1 MHVFPSG
8 KGRFMLKGFKD
19 FLMRG
24 NVIDLAVAV
33 VVGAAFTAIVTAFTT
48 NIIEPLIN
56 SIGGTDQAEGLGFT
70 IQSGNPETFVDIG
83 ALITAIINFLII
95 AAIVYFVIVMPY
107 EKLRSLA
114 AKDGDDATALSES
127 ELLTEIRDILQGK
140 DPVEEKAKVAAAKSE
155 KDQAEIERRHGAGPQ
170 SSGPLSSGPLSG
182 TGGAVGASAAGTQ
195 KLSAQPSRPIDGGGQ
210 FTPGPPS
217 QSQPKE
223 LPPQGPQP
231 GYQPPSGPPPGYDQ
245 GPPNQGPPPL
255 RPNAPQYGPS
265 DYGPQGPGYRP
276 DPLTGPPPGY
286 DPNSGP
292 PPGYGP
298 PPGRPADP
306 DGGGRHSQ

>member
-1 MHVFPSG
+1 
-8 KGRFMLKGFKD
+8 MLKGFKD

-24 NVIDLAVAV
+24 NVIDLATAV

-70 IQSGNPETFVDIG
+70 IRSGNPETFVNIG
-83 ALITAIINFLII
+83 ALITAVINFLII

-107 EKLRSLA
+107 EKLKSLA

-140 DPVEEKAKVAAAKSE
+140 DPIEEKAKIAAAKSE
-155 KDQAEIERRHGAGPQ
+155 KDQAEIDRRRGEDP
-170 SSGPLSSGPLSG
+170 GPLSSGPLSG
-182 TGGAVGASAAGTQ
+182 AGAVGGAAGASSAGTQ
-195 KLSAQPSRPIDGGGQ
+195 QFSSQPSGPIGGGQ
-210 FTPGPPS
+210 FNPGPPPS
-217 QSQPKE
+217 QGP
-223 LPPQGPQP
+223 PPQGPPSHGGPPSGPQP
-231 GYQPPSGPPPGYDQ
+231 GYQPPSGPPPGYNPGQ
-245 GPPNQGPPPL
+245 PPQ

-265 DYGPQGPGYRP
+265 DYGPQGQGYRP

-286 DPNSGP
+286 DPNAGP
-292 PPGYGP
+292 PPNYGP

-306 DGGGRHSQ
+306 DGPGRHSQ

>member
-1 MHVFPSG
+1 
-8 KGRFMLKGFKD
+8 MLKGFKD

-24 NVIDLAVAV
+24 NVIDLATAV

-48 NIIEPLIN
+48 NIIQPLIN

-70 IQSGNPETFVDIG
+70 IRSGNPETFVNIG
-83 ALITAIINFLII
+83 ALITAVINFLII

-107 EKLRSLA
+107 EKLKSLA

-140 DPVEEKAKVAAAKSE
+140 DPIEEKAKIAAARSE
-155 KDQAEIERRHGAGPQ
+155 KDQAEIDRRRGEDPGPL

-182 TGGAVGASAAGTQ
+182 AGAVGGAAGASSAGTQ
-195 KLSAQPSRPIDGGGQ
+195 QFSSQPSGPIGGGQ
-210 FTPGPPS
+210 FNPGPPPS
-217 QSQPKE
+217 QGP
-223 LPPQGPQP
+223 PPQGPPSHGGPQSGSQP
-231 GYQPPSGPPPGYDQ
+231 GYQPPSGPPPGYN
-245 GPPNQGPPPL
+245 PGPPPQ

-265 DYGPQGPGYRP
+265 DYGPQGQGYRP

-286 DPNSGP
+286 DPNAGP
-292 PPGYGP
+292 PPNYGP
-298 PPGRPADP
+298 PPGRPSDP
-306 DGGGRHSQ
+306 DGPGRHSQ